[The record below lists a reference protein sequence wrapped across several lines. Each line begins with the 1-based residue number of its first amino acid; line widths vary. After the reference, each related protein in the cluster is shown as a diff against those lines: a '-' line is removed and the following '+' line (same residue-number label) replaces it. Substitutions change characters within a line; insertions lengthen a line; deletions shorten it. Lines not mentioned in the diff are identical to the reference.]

1 METRS
6 IESTTCDCC
15 DQQTHHIS
23 LGLED
28 ISYDPEMGF
37 TLHLTTDELV
47 ALRAQL
53 GAYL

>member
-1 METRS
+1 MN

-15 DQQTHHIS
+15 DEQTHHIS
-23 LGLED
+23 IGLND

-37 TLHLTTDELV
+37 TLHLTTDELLT
-47 ALRAQL
+47 LRAQL